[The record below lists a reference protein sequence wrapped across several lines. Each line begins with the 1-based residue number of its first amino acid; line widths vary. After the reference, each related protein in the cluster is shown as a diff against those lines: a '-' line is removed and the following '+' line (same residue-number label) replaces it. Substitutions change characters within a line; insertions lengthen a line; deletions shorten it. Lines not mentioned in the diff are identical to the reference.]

1 VNGSPRNPILAAG
14 VIAASV
20 AALALPAAA
29 SATVT
34 VDASGDPIAF
44 QGDGA
49 DDNLVLSVGGGKIA
63 HNLPAAQGFA
73 SPTDLDPV
81 TAGTQ
86 DADVAGANIVVR
98 GGAGND
104 NLNASAL
111 GNTYNSL
118 EIQGEAGDDVVTGGG
133 KADTLGGGDGDDR
146 VVGAQGGDVMSGGA
160 GNDVLVWNNG
170 DGSDTMDGDTG
181 NDEIEVNGS
190 ATAGDEFTIAA
201 GSNGRTK
208 FDRVNLVPFTLDTLA
223 ERMTVSGLG
232 GNDKTTGAPGLAGRI
247 LLTLN
252 GNAGADTLTGGDGAD
267 RIGGGEAADV
277 LDGGA
282 GDDNISGD
290 RGADHMGGGAGDDV
304 LEWNNGDGSDV
315 ATGGDGAD
323 LVRVNG
329 SVTDGDAMEVA
340 PAGAGIR
347 FQRTNLVPFT
357 IDLDTERIEMNGLGG
372 NDTIAAKRGLAGR
385 LGVVAAGGSGN
396 DRIEVRNGAA
406 DSAQGG
412 SGSDSAVVDRA
423 DTVSDVESVD
433 RPPRSVASIRGK
445 ARIVHGG
452 HRPLAVFK
460 VSSPA
465 GAESNSTGV
474 LRLSTA
480 KAIRVA
486 GVKLRVDLGSRRFD
500 VAPGETDRVRV
511 KLPAKARSLAKRGKL
526 RVHAV
531 ASSEDGGSL
540 TESAR
545 NLTLKFSRAR

>member
-1 VNGSPRNPILAAG
+1 MNATLRKPFLTAGVLAASA
-14 VIAASV
+14 V
-20 AALALPAAA
+20 ALALPAAA

-34 VDASGDPIAF
+34 VDASANPIVF
-44 QGDGA
+44 QGDAA
-49 DDNLVLSVGGGKIA
+49 DDNLVLSVSGGKIA

-73 SPTDLDPV
+73 SSTDLDAG

-104 NLNASAL
+104 ILNASAL

-118 EIQGEAGDDVVTGGG
+118 EIQGDAGDDTVTGGG

-146 VVGAQGGDVMSGGA
+146 VVGAQGNDVMSGGA

-170 DGSDTMDGDTG
+170 DGSDTMDGDAG

-190 ATAGDEFTIAA
+190 ANAGDEFTIAP
-201 GSNGRTK
+201 GNNGRTK

-232 GNDKTTGAPGLAGRI
+232 GNDKATGAPGLAGRI

-252 GNAGADTLTGGDGAD
+252 GNAGTDTLTGGDGAD
-267 RIGGGEAADV
+267 RISGGEAADV

-290 RGADHMGGGAGDDV
+290 RGTDQMGGGAGDDV

-340 PAGAGIR
+340 PNGAGIR

-372 NDTIAAKRGLAGR
+372 DDTIAAKAGLAGR
-385 LGVVAAGGSGN
+385 LGVLADGGSGN

-406 DSAQGG
+406 DSADGG
-412 SGSDSAVVDRA
+412 SGADTAIVDRA
-423 DTVSDVESVD
+423 DVVSDVESVD
-433 RPPRSVASIRGK
+433 RPPRSRASIVGK
-445 ARIVHGG
+445 PRLVFRND
-452 HRPLAVFK
+452 RPIAVFSLR
-460 VSSPA
+460 VPA
-465 GAESNSTGV
+465 GAESASTGV

-480 KAIRVA
+480 KAIRIG
-486 GVKLRVDLGSRRFD
+486 GVKVRVELGTRRFN
-500 VAPGETDRVRV
+500 VSPGETDKVRV
-511 KLPAKARSLAKRGKL
+511 KLPGKARSLAKNREL

-531 ASSEDGGSL
+531 ASSQEGGSL
-540 TESAR
+540 TETAR
-545 NLTLKFSRAR
+545 NATLKFPRR

>member
-1 VNGSPRNPILAAG
+1 MNATPRKSFLGAG
-14 VIAASV
+14 VLVASV
-20 AALALPAAA
+20 AALAVPAGA

-34 VDASGDPIAF
+34 VDASADPIVF
-44 QGDGA
+44 QGDAA
-49 DDNLVLSVGGGKIA
+49 DDNLVLSVSGGKIA

-73 SPTDLDPV
+73 SSTDLDAA
-81 TAGTQ
+81 TDGIQ

-98 GGAGND
+98 GCAGND

-118 EIQGEAGDDVVTGGG
+118 EVQGEAGDDVLTGGG

-170 DGSDTMDGDTG
+170 DGSDTMDGDGG

-190 ATAGDEFTIAA
+190 ATAGDEFTIAPGA
-201 GSNGRTK
+201 NGRTT

-232 GNDKTTGAPGLAGRI
+232 GNDKATGAPGLAGRV

-252 GNAGADTLTGGDGAD
+252 GNAGADVLTGGDGAD
-267 RIGGGEAADV
+267 RISGGEAADV

-282 GDDNISGD
+282 GDDTITGD
-290 RGADHMGGGAGDDV
+290 RGADQMLGGAGDDV

-340 PAGAGIR
+340 PAGPGIR

-357 IDLDTERIEMNGLGG
+357 MEIDTERIEMNGLGG
-372 NDTIAAKRGLAGR
+372 DDTIAAKPGLAGR
-385 LGVVAAGGSGN
+385 LGVLADGGSGN

-406 DSAQGG
+406 DSAEGG
-412 SGSDSAVVDRA
+412 SGADSAVVDLA

-433 RPPRSVASIRGK
+433 RPPRSVATIGGK
-445 ARIVHGG
+445 ARIVLRN
-452 HRPLAVFK
+452 HRHIAILA

-465 GAESNSTGV
+465 GAETNSTGV

-480 KAIRVA
+480 KAIRI
-486 GVKLRVDLGSRRFD
+486 GGLKLRVELGSRRFD
-500 VAPGETDRVRV
+500 VAPGATDEVRV
-511 KLPAKARSLAKRGKL
+511 KLPAKAKSLAKRGKL

-531 ASSEDGGSL
+531 ASSQEGGSL
-540 TESAR
+540 TETAR
-545 NLTLKFSRAR
+545 NLTLRFPRG

>member
-1 VNGSPRNPILAAG
+1 MNATLRKPFLTAGVLAASA
-14 VIAASV
+14 V
-20 AALALPAAA
+20 ALALPAAA

-34 VDASGDPIAF
+34 VDASANPIVF
-44 QGDGA
+44 QGDAA
-49 DDNLVLSVGGGKIA
+49 DDNLVLSVSGGKIA

-73 SPTDLDPV
+73 SSTDLDAG

-98 GGAGND
+98 GGTGND
-104 NLNASAL
+104 ILNASAL

-118 EIQGEAGDDVVTGGG
+118 EVQGDAGDDTVTGGG

-146 VVGAQGGDVMSGGA
+146 VVGAQGNDVMSGGA

-170 DGSDTMDGDTG
+170 DGSDTMDGDAG

-190 ATAGDEFTIAA
+190 ANAGDEFTIAP
-201 GSNGRTK
+201 GNNGRTK

-232 GNDKTTGAPGLAGRI
+232 GNDKATGAPGLAGRI

-252 GNAGADTLTGGDGAD
+252 GNAGTDTLTGGDGAD
-267 RIGGGEAADV
+267 RISGGEAADV

-290 RGADHMGGGAGDDV
+290 RGADQMGGGAGDDV

-340 PAGAGIR
+340 PNGAGIR

-372 NDTIAAKRGLAGR
+372 DDTIAAKAGLAGR
-385 LGVVAAGGSGN
+385 LGVLADGGSGN

-406 DSAQGG
+406 DSADGG
-412 SGSDSAVVDRA
+412 SGADTAIVDRA
-423 DTVSDVESVD
+423 DVVSDVESVD
-433 RPPRSVASIRGK
+433 RPPRSRASIVGK
-445 ARIVHGG
+445 PRLVFRND
-452 HRPLAVFK
+452 RPIAVFSLR
-460 VSSPA
+460 VPA
-465 GAESNSTGV
+465 GAESASTGV

-480 KAIRVA
+480 KAIRIG
-486 GVKLRVDLGSRRFD
+486 GVKVRVELGTRRFN
-500 VAPGETDRVRV
+500 VSPGETDKVRV
-511 KLPAKARSLAKRGKL
+511 KLPGKARSLAKNREL

-531 ASSEDGGSL
+531 ASSQEGGSL
-540 TESAR
+540 TETAR
-545 NLTLKFSRAR
+545 NATLKFPRR

>member
-1 VNGSPRNPILAAG
+1 MNATLRKPFLTAG
-14 VIAASV
+14 VLAASV
-20 AALALPAAA
+20 VALALPAAA

-34 VDASGDPIAF
+34 VDASADPIVF

-49 DDNLVLSVGGGKIA
+49 DDNLVLSVSGGKIA

-73 SPTDLDPV
+73 SSTDLDSG

-104 NLNASAL
+104 ILNASAL

-118 EIQGEAGDDVVTGGG
+118 EVQGEAGDDVVTGGG

-146 VVGAQGGDVMSGGA
+146 VVGAQGNDLMSGAA

-170 DGSDTMDGDTG
+170 DGSDTMDGDAG

-190 ATAGDEFTIAA
+190 ANAGDEFTIAP
-201 GSNGRTK
+201 GVNGRTK

-232 GNDKTTGAPGLAGRI
+232 GNDKATGAPGLAGRI

-267 RIGGGEAADV
+267 RVSGGEAADV

-282 GDDNISGD
+282 GDDEISGD
-290 RGADHMGGGAGDDV
+290 RGADQMGGGAGDDV
-304 LEWNNGDGSDV
+304 LEWNNGDGSDL

-372 NDTIAAKRGLAGR
+372 DDTIAAKAGLAGR
-385 LGVVAAGGSGN
+385 LGVLADGGSGN

-406 DSAQGG
+406 DSADGG
-412 SGSDSAVVDRA
+412 SGADTAIVDRA
-423 DTVSDVESVD
+423 DVVSDVESVD
-433 RPPRSVASIRGK
+433 RPPRSRASIVGK
-445 ARIVHGG
+445 ARLVFRND
-452 HRPLAVFK
+452 RPIAVFSLR
-460 VSSPA
+460 VPA
-465 GAESNSTGV
+465 GAESASTGV
-474 LRLSTA
+474 LRLSTV
-480 KAIRVA
+480 KAIRIG
-486 GVKLRVDLGSRRFD
+486 GVKVRVELGTRRFN
-500 VAPGETDRVRV
+500 VAPGETDKVRV
-511 KLPAKARSLAKRGKL
+511 KLPANARSLAKNREL

-531 ASSEDGGSL
+531 ASTREGGSL
-540 TESAR
+540 TETAR
-545 NLTLKFSRAR
+545 NATLKFPRR

>member
-1 VNGSPRNPILAAG
+1 VNATPRKSILAAG
-14 VIAASV
+14 VLAASV
-20 AALALPAAA
+20 AALAIPAGA
-29 SATVT
+29 SAAVT
-34 VDASGDPIAF
+34 VDASADPIVF
-44 QGDGA
+44 QGDAA
-49 DDNLVLSVGGGKIA
+49 DDNLVLSVSGGKIA
-63 HNLPAAQGFA
+63 HNLPAAQGFE
-73 SPTDLDPV
+73 SPTDLDAA
-81 TAGTQ
+81 TNGIQ

-118 EIQGEAGDDVVTGGG
+118 EVQGEAGDDVVTGGG

-146 VVGAQGGDVMSGGA
+146 VVGAQGADVMSGGA

-170 DGSDTMDGDTG
+170 DGSDTMDGDAG

-190 ATAGDEFTIAA
+190 ATAGDEFTIAPGA
-201 GSNGRTK
+201 NGRTK
-208 FDRVNLVPFTLDTLA
+208 FDRINLVPFTLDTLA

-232 GNDKTTGAPGLAGRI
+232 GDDKATGAPGLAGRV

-252 GNAGADTLTGGDGAD
+252 GNAGADVLTGGDGAD
-267 RIGGGEAADV
+267 RISGGEAADV

-282 GDDNISGD
+282 GDDTITGD
-290 RGADHMGGGAGDDV
+290 RGADQMLGGAGDDV

-315 ATGGDGAD
+315 ATGGDGTD

-340 PAGAGIR
+340 PNGPGIR

-357 IDLDTERIEMNGLGG
+357 IDLDTESIEMNGLGG
-372 NDTIAAKRGLAGR
+372 DDTIVARPGLAGR
-385 LGVVAAGGSGN
+385 LGVLADGGSGN

-412 SGSDSAVVDRA
+412 SGADSAVVDLA
-423 DTVSDVESVD
+423 DTVTDVESVD
-433 RPPRSVASIRGK
+433 RPPRSVATIGGK
-445 ARIVHGG
+445 ARIVFRN
-452 HRPLAVFK
+452 HRPVAILAV
-460 VSSPA
+460 SAPA

-480 KAIRVA
+480 KAIRI
-486 GVKLRVDLGSRRFD
+486 GGLKLRVELGSRRFD
-500 VAPGETDRVRV
+500 VAPGQTDQVRV
-511 KLPAKARSLAKRGKL
+511 KLPAKAKSLAKRGKL

-531 ASSEDGGSL
+531 ASSEEGGSL

-545 NLTLKFSRAR
+545 NLTLRFPRR

>member
-1 VNGSPRNPILAAG
+1 MNATPRKSFLAAG
-14 VIAASV
+14 VLAASV
-20 AALALPAAA
+20 AALAVPSGA
-29 SATVT
+29 SAAVT
-34 VDASGDPIAF
+34 VDASADPIVF
-44 QGDGA
+44 QGDAA
-49 DDNLVLSVGGGKIA
+49 DDNLVLSVSGGKIA
-63 HNLPAAQGFA
+63 HNLPAAQGFE
-73 SPTDLDPV
+73 SPTDLDAA
-81 TAGTQ
+81 TNGIQ

-104 NLNASAL
+104 ALNASAL

-118 EIQGEAGDDVVTGGG
+118 EIQGEAGDDLVTGGG

-170 DGSDTMDGDTG
+170 DGSDTMDGDGG

-190 ATAGDEFTIAA
+190 ANAGDEFTIAP
-201 GSNGRTK
+201 GVNGRTK

-232 GNDKTTGAPGLAGRI
+232 GNDKATGAPGLAGRI

-252 GNAGADTLTGGDGAD
+252 GNAGVDTLTGGDGAD
-267 RIGGGEAADV
+267 RISGGEAADV

-282 GDDNISGD
+282 GDDNITGD
-290 RGADHMGGGAGDDV
+290 RGADQMLGGAGDDV

-340 PAGAGIR
+340 PNGPGIR

-372 NDTIAAKRGLAGR
+372 DDTIAAKPGLAGR
-385 LGVVAAGGSGN
+385 LGVLADGGSGN

-406 DSAQGG
+406 DSADGG
-412 SGSDSAVVDRA
+412 SGA
-423 DTVSDVESVD
+423 DTAIVDLADVVSDVESVD
-433 RPPRSVASIRGK
+433 RPPRSVASIVGK
-445 ARIVHGG
+445 ARLVVRGNGPI
-452 HRPLAVFK
+452 AVFS
-460 VSSPA
+460 VRSPA
-465 GAESNSTGV
+465 GAESASTGV

-480 KAIRVA
+480 KAIRIG
-486 GVKLRVDLGSRRFD
+486 GVKVRVQLGSRRFD
-500 VAPGETDRVRV
+500 VAPGETDQVRV
-511 KLPAKARSLAKRGKL
+511 KLPAKARSLAKGGTL

-531 ASSEDGGSL
+531 ASSEEGGSL
-540 TESAR
+540 TETAR
-545 NLTLKFSRAR
+545 NATLKFPRR